1 MVGVP
6 SAVGVIVTT
15 GLADT
20 LSNTVPVT
28 LSLGVSDV
36 DSLSVRVGLTV

>member
-6 SAVGVIVTT
+6 SAVGVIVTA

-20 LSNTVPVT
+20 LFNTVPVT

-36 DSLSVRVGLTV
+36 D

>member
-6 SAVGVIVTT
+6 SAVGVIVKAE
-15 GLADT
+15 LAEE

-28 LSLGVSDV
+28 LSLGVSVV
-36 DSLSVRVGLTV
+36 D